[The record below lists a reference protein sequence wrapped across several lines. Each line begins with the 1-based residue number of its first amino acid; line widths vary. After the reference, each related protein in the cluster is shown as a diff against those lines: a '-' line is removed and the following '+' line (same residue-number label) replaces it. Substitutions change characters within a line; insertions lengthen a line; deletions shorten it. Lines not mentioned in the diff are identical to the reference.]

1 VPSGSDQ
8 LGGLALLTAGQ
19 LDAAAAAST
28 ASLQEELRK
37 VQQLL
42 VDIDKAQAKQQALH
56 ANTKYQIRKMDVGST
71 EHFHKGLADRIGKRP
86 VVAQLACL
94 LIAAF
99 CRVAQSG
106 FRKKYACGALQ
117 PGRTRLQAV
126 CRQLRHHLDAQG

>member
-1 VPSGSDQ
+1 MKLFTRTALQFVASALRAHVRSGSDQ
-8 LGGLALLTAGQ
+8 LDGLALLTAGQ

-28 ASLQEELRK
+28 ASLQEHLRK

-42 VDIDKAQAKQQALH
+42 VEINQAQATQKELH

-86 VVAQLACL
+86 VVAQLAGL
-94 LIAAF
+94 LSAVF

-106 FRKKYACGALQ
+106 LRKEYACGAL
-117 PGRTRLQAV
+117 
-126 CRQLRHHLDAQG
+126 